1 MTVGYCLWL
10 CRLGPV
16 HKCLT
21 DEGSLVESYPQS
33 TLLAMAS
40 PCVPQPSGWMLFTD

>member
-33 TLLAMAS
+33 TLLATAS
-40 PCVPQPSGWMLFTD
+40 AMCASAQWTDAVY